1 MPDQCAGLQ
10 LLHHL
15 GIWSDTMDVMQSFM
29 NDHEVIERVLMHAQD
44 GTTDEG
50 EEVWREP
57 VENYRSEERLRR
69 EIALLGRLPVP
80 FCPSAALREPGAYV
94 ARQAAGVPILAVRGK
109 DGEVRAFRNAC
120 RHRGAEVASGTGC
133 VNAFVCPFH
142 GWTYGLDG
150 ELRRVQHERGFPD
163 LDKST
168 HGLVPVLA
176 QERSGI
182 VFINQSGE
190 MAGPDPGEGLPDLSA
205 SNLELIHSRD
215 SEADVNWKVSI
226 EGAIEGYHI
235 RFGHPETFYPYGY
248 DNLNVVEH
256 CGRNSRVTFPFRRIE
271 KLADVPPDDRRIE
284 GRVTYVYHL
293 FPNALVTVLS
303 RHTILVIFEPIAP
316 GRTRS
321 VSYSLGHIAND
332 PDGEAMAKRDANFVT
347 ETGAPEDRALA
358 EGVQRA
364 MDSGANEHFTFG
376 HFESAIVHFHRN
388 LDTALEALAT

>member
-1 MPDQCAGLQ
+1 
-10 LLHHL
+10 
-15 GIWSDTMDVMQSFM
+15 MQSFM
-29 NDHEVIERVLMHAQD
+29 DYQAVAERILSHVRDQ
-44 GTTDEG
+44 TTDVG

-57 VENYRSEERLRR
+57 VANYRSEERFRRELAVLRR
-69 EIALLGRLPVP
+69 LTVP

-94 ARQAAGVPILAVRGK
+94 AREAAGVPILAVRGN

-133 VNAFVCPFH
+133 SRKFVCPYH

-150 ELRRVQHERGFPD
+150 RLERVQHEQGFPG
-163 LDKST
+163 LDKRS
-168 HGLVPVLA
+168 HGLVPVFA

-182 VFINQSGE
+182 VFVNQSGE
-190 MAGPDPGEGLPDLSA
+190 PTEIDPAEGLPDLIGPDRD
-205 SNLELIHSRD
+205 LIDMHD
-215 SEADVNWKVSI
+215 NESEVNWKVSI

-271 KLADVPPDDRRIE
+271 KLADVPADERRVE
-284 GRVTYVYHL
+284 GRLTYVYHL

-303 RHTILVIFEPIAP
+303 HHTILVVLEPIAP
-316 GRTRS
+316 GVTRNIA
-321 VSYSLGHIAND
+321 YSLAHTGGD
-332 PDGEAMAKRDANFVT
+332 PAGAESARRDAQFVT
-347 ETGAPEDRALA
+347 QTGAPEDRALA
-358 EGVQRA
+358 ESIQRTVG
-364 MDSGANEHFTFG
+364 SGANEFFTFG

-388 LDTALEALAT
+388 LRSALEELDQAT

>member
-1 MPDQCAGLQ
+1 MR
-10 LLHHL
+10 
-15 GIWSDTMDVMQSFM
+15 VMQSFM
-29 NDHEVIERVLMHAQD
+29 DDQAVAERVLSHVRD

-50 EEVWREP
+50 DEVWREP

-69 EIALLGRLPVP
+69 ELAVLRRLPVP

-109 DGEVRAFRNAC
+109 DGKVRAFRNAC
-120 RHRGAEVASGTGC
+120 RHRGAEVASGMGC
-133 VNAFVCPFH
+133 AKTFVCPYH

-150 ELRRVQHERGFPD
+150 RLARVQHERGFPD

-182 VFINQSGE
+182 VFVTQSGQPGE
-190 MAGPDPGEGLPDLSA
+190 HDPGEGLPDLIA
-205 SNLELIHSRD
+205 ADQDLIDTHD
-215 SEADVNWKVSI
+215 NEVDVNWKVSI
-226 EGAIEGYHI
+226 EGSIEGYHI
-235 RFGHPETFYPYGY
+235 RFGHPDTFYPYGY

-271 KLADVPPDDRRIE
+271 KLVDVPAAERRIE

-303 RHTILVIFEPIAP
+303 HHTILVVLEPVAP
-316 GRTRS
+316 GRTRN
-321 VSYSLGHIAND
+321 VAYSLAHTGGD
-332 PDGEAMAKRDANFVT
+332 PAAAETAKRDAQFVT
-347 ETGAPEDRALA
+347 QTGAPEDRALA
-358 EGVQRA
+358 ESIQRT
-364 MDSGANEHFTFG
+364 MESGANEHFTFG

-388 LDTALEALAT
+388 LHAALAELDRGA